1 MNTTYLKYE
10 FKRLLRN
17 KRFFIF
23 SLIFPLVL
31 FLVIG
36 GANKN
41 QTIDIGSTSIRFILY
56 YMVGMAGYGAMMA
69 SIGGG
74 ARIAAERQVGW
85 NRQLR
90 LTPLRVPTYFGAK
103 ILTSY
108 FMALLSIAVLFLC
121 GLAFGVHVPFSRWAA
136 MIGLILIG
144 LLPFVALGVAL
155 GHLMTVDSMG
165 PALGGGA
172 ALFALLG
179 GMWFPITTGA
189 LKKIGEFVP
198 SYWIAQADRI
208 GIGQNAWGIKGWV
221 VVLAWTVGLTMI
233 AAWAYRRDTRKV

>member
-1 MNTTYLKYE
+1 MNATYLKYE
-10 FKRLLRN
+10 FVRLLRN

-41 QTIDIGSTSIRFILY
+41 QTVDFGSTTIKFALY

-69 SIGGG
+69 SIAGG
-74 ARIAAERQVGW
+74 ARIAAERSVGW

-90 LTPLRVPTYFGAK
+90 LTPLTVRAYFTAK
-103 ILTSY
+103 IVTSY
-108 FMALLSIAVLFLC
+108 FMAVVSIAALFIA
-121 GLAFGVHVPFSRWAA
+121 GLAFGVHVPVGQWAG
-136 MIGLILIG
+136 MIGLILVG
-144 LLPFVALGVAL
+144 LLPFIALGIAL
-155 GHLMTVDSMG
+155 GHLLTVDSMG

-179 GMWFPITTGA
+179 GMWFPVSDGV
-189 LKKIGEFVP
+189 LKSIGEFVP
-198 SYWIAQADRI
+198 SYWIAQADRV
-208 GIGQNAWGIKGWV
+208 GVGQEAWGAKGWAV
-221 VVLAWTVGLTMI
+221 VAGWTIVLTAVAAWT
-233 AAWAYRRDTRKV
+233 YRRDTQRV